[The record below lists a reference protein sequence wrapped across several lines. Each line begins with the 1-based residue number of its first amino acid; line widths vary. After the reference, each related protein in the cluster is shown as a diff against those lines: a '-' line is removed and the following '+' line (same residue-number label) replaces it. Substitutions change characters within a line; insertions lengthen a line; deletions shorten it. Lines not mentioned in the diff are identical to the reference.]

1 MDQRRAPNSS
11 AGPPLQLPVKAS
23 TEASQ
28 DSFGKSFEDRRAFHL
43 DALFETVSELS
54 RLTDSKEVMETFVL
68 MSMGALGTAQGVLV
82 AQDFRSGRQHLVLR
96 GLPESDKERLP
107 EAVQSVSAKVHNEG
121 EVLSRQVLVVVIN
134 ESPEKPGLP
143 EPLRVVVEWYLD
155 EHRFGVL
162 GYGPKINGSAYDHQD
177 EDFVLQLVT
186 AFMDALASASVNE
199 TIRDL
204 NERLQSRNTE
214 LQRALLDSQDIQAR
228 LDRRYFHFKSI
239 CDTTRE
245 LSGKLHAKTL
255 LSSFLLSVMGTF
267 SAQRGF
273 IVLWDRQED
282 RVETA
287 ARGFGDGIAPSFD
300 AQRLD
305 AVFRSLLHPP
315 FVPAQGEK
323 HYQLL
328 TPDELQA
335 LELAETPQVG
345 AAFLVDENWYGV
357 LGIGN
362 CLARSEDDHAER
374 ELMPALLQGFLVSLD
389 NALAFETI
397 EKLNSDLLRKNA
409 ELQQTLDELRQSR
422 QTISLLEAA
431 ANRFSSLLRTETLR
445 IKQVKLFDCLAL
457 ALVSLVLAVVFNASS
472 PGGISLLP
480 EIWSQPKPDY
490 IDVAWAS
497 LKHESQGAL
506 FLDARPTEFFNQSRI
521 AGAENLPL
529 NLFDFVYSMRFAM
542 LDPQKD
548 VIVYGRNISRRYDE
562 QVAAKLKER
571 GMVNVRVMEGGLRQW
586 QRNGLPVEP

>member
-1 MDQRRAPNSS
+1 MDQRRASNPS
-11 AGPPLQLPVKAS
+11 AGPPLQAPI
-23 TEASQ
+23 EASRE
-28 DSFGKSFEDRRAFHL
+28 SSGERRAFHL

-54 RLTDSKEVMETFVL
+54 RLTDPKEVMESFVL
-68 MSMGALGTAQGVLV
+68 MSMGALGTAQGLLV
-82 AQDFRSGRQHLVLR
+82 AQDRRSGRQHLVLR

-107 EAVQSVSAKVHNEG
+107 DAVQSVSAKVHNEG
-121 EVLSRQVLVVVIN
+121 EMLSRQVLVVVIN
-134 ESPEKPGLP
+134 ESPEKTGLP

-199 TIRDL
+199 TIRGL
-204 NERLQSRNTE
+204 NEELQSRNTE
-214 LQRALLDSQDIQAR
+214 LQRTLLASQDIQAR

-245 LSGKLHAKTL
+245 LSGNLHTKTL

-273 IVLWDRQED
+273 IVLWDRRDD
-282 RVETA
+282 RIEIAT
-287 ARGFGDGIAPSFD
+287 RGFGDDTTPVFD

-323 HYQLL
+323 HYQVL
-328 TPDELQA
+328 TQDELQA
-335 LELAETPQVG
+335 LELAETSQVG
-345 AAFLVDENWYGV
+345 AAFLVDDNWYG
-357 LGIGN
+357 LAGIGN
-362 CLARSEDDHAER
+362 CLARSEADQAER
-374 ELMPALLQGFLVSLD
+374 ELLPALLQGFLVSLG

-409 ELQQTLDELRQSR
+409 ELRQTLDELQQSR

-431 ANRFSSLLRTETLR
+431 GNRISSLLRSETLR
-445 IKQVKLFDCLAL
+445 IKRVNLFDCLAL
-457 ALVSLVLAVVFNASS
+457 AVISLVLALVFNASS
-472 PGGISLLP
+472 PGGISLVP
-480 EIWSQPKPDY
+480 ETWGQPQPDY
-490 IDVAWAS
+490 IDVAWAK

-506 FLDARPTEFFNQSRI
+506 FLDARPTEFYNQLRI

-529 NLFDFVYSMRFAM
+529 NLFDFVYSLSFAM
-542 LDPQKD
+542 LDPEKD
-548 VIVYGRNISRRYDE
+548 VIVYGRNVSRRYDE

-571 GMVNVRVMEGGLRQW
+571 GMVNVRVMDGGLLQW

>member
-1 MDQRRAPNSS
+1 MDQRRAPNLSV
-11 AGPPLQLPVKAS
+11 GPPLQAS
-23 TEASQ
+23 IEASAEVSR
-28 DSFGKSFEDRRAFHL
+28 DSFGESFGNRRAFQL

-54 RLTDSKEVMETFVL
+54 RLTDPVEVMEAFVL
-68 MSMGALGTAQGVLV
+68 MSMGALGTAQGLLV
-82 AQDFRSGRQHLVLR
+82 AQDRRSGRQHLVLR

-107 EAVQSVSAKVHNEG
+107 EAVQSVSAKVRDEG
-121 EVLSRQVLVVVIN
+121 GMLSRQVLVVVIN

-162 GYGPKINGSAYDHQD
+162 GYGSKVNGSAYDHQD

-199 TIRDL
+199 TIRGL
-204 NERLQSRNTE
+204 NEKLQARNTE

-245 LSGKLHAKTL
+245 LSGNLHAKTL

-273 IVLWDRQED
+273 IVLWDRRED
-282 RVETA
+282 RLEIAT
-287 ARGFGDGIAPSFD
+287 RGFSDGAAPSFD

-323 HYQLL
+323 HYQVL
-328 TPDELQA
+328 TYDELQS

-345 AAFLVDENWYGV
+345 AAFLVDENWYG
-357 LGIGN
+357 LAGIGN
-362 CLARSEDDHAER
+362 CLARSEDDQAER
-374 ELMPALLQGFLVSLD
+374 ELLPALLQGFLVSLD

-397 EKLNSDLLRKNA
+397 ENLNSDLLRKNA

-445 IKQVKLFDCLAL
+445 IKQVNLFDCLAL
-457 ALVSLVLAVVFNASS
+457 ALVSLVLALVFNASS

-480 EIWSQPKPDY
+480 ETWAQPRPDY
-490 IDVAWAS
+490 IDVAWAR

-506 FLDARPTEFFNQSRI
+506 FLDARPTEFFNQSHI

-542 LDPQKD
+542 LDPEKD

>member
-1 MDQRRAPNSS
+1 MDQRRAPNPS
-11 AGPPLQLPVKAS
+11 AGPPLQPPV
-23 TEASQ
+23 EASRE
-28 DSFGKSFEDRRAFHL
+28 SSGERRAFHL

-54 RLTDSKEVMETFVL
+54 RLTDPKEVMETFVL
-68 MSMGALGTAQGVLV
+68 MSMGALGTAQGLLV
-82 AQDFRSGRQHLVLR
+82 AQDRRSGRQHLVLR

-107 EAVQSVSAKVHNEG
+107 DAVQSVSAKIHNEG
-121 EVLSRQVLVVVIN
+121 EMLSRQVLVVVIN

-162 GYGPKINGSAYDHQD
+162 GYGPKVNGSAYDHQD

-199 TIRDL
+199 TIRGL
-204 NERLQSRNTE
+204 NEELQARNTE
-214 LQRALLDSQDIQAR
+214 LQGALLASQDIQTR

-245 LSGKLHAKTL
+245 LSGNLHAKTL

-267 SAQRGF
+267 SAQQGF
-273 IVLWDRQED
+273 IVLWDRRDNRIEI
-282 RVETA
+282 VT
-287 ARGFGDGIAPSFD
+287 RGFGDDTSPVFD

-323 HYQLL
+323 HYQVL
-328 TPDELQA
+328 TQDELQA
-335 LELAETPQVG
+335 LELAETSQVG
-345 AAFLVDENWYGV
+345 AAFLLDDNWYG
-357 LGIGN
+357 LAGIGN
-362 CLARSEDDHAER
+362 SLARSEDDQGER
-374 ELMPALLQGFLVSLD
+374 ELLPALLQGFLVSLG

-397 EKLNSDLLRKNA
+397 QKLNSDLLRKNA
-409 ELQQTLDELRQSR
+409 ELRQTLDELQQSR
-422 QTISLLEAA
+422 QTISLLEAT
-431 ANRFSSLLRTETLR
+431 ANRFSSLLRSETLR
-445 IKQVKLFDCLAL
+445 IKRVSLFDCLAL
-457 ALVSLVLAVVFNASS
+457 ALVSLVLALVFNASS

-480 EIWSQPKPDY
+480 ETWGQPRPDY
-490 IDVAWAS
+490 IDVAWAK

-506 FLDARPTEFFNQSRI
+506 FLDARPTEFYNQSRI
-521 AGAENLPL
+521 VGAENLPL

-542 LDPQKD
+542 LDPEKD
-548 VIVYGRNISRRYDE
+548 VVVYGRNISRRYDE

>member
-1 MDQRRAPNSS
+1 MDQRRAPNPS
-11 AGPPLQLPVKAS
+11 AGPSLQAS
-23 TEASQ
+23 AEAPPEASK
-28 DSFGKSFEDRRAFHL
+28 DSFGERRAFHL

-54 RLTDSKEVMETFVL
+54 RLTDPKEVMESFVL

-82 AQDFRSGRQHLVLR
+82 AQDRRSGRQHLVLR

-107 EAVQSVSAKVHNEG
+107 EAIQSVSAKVRDEG
-121 EVLSRQVLVVVIN
+121 EMLSRQVLVVVIN

-186 AFMDALASASVNE
+186 AFMDALAAANVNE
-199 TIRDL
+199 TIRGL
-204 NERLQSRNTE
+204 NEKLQARNTE
-214 LQRALLDSQDIQAR
+214 LHRALLSSQDIQAR

-245 LSGKLHAKTL
+245 LSGNLHAKTL

-273 IVLWDRQED
+273 IVLWDRREG
-282 RVETA
+282 RIETVT
-287 ARGFGDGIAPSFD
+287 RGFGGDTAPVFDG
-300 AQRLD
+300 QRLD

-315 FVPAQGEK
+315 FVPAQGGK

-328 TPDELQA
+328 TQDELQA
-335 LELAETPQVG
+335 LELAEASQIG
-345 AAFLVDENWYGV
+345 AAFLVDEHWYG
-357 LGIGN
+357 LAGIGN
-362 CLARSEDDHAER
+362 CLARSEDDQTEQ
-374 ELMPALLQGFLVSLD
+374 ELLPALLQGFLVSLG

-409 ELQQTLDELRQSR
+409 ELRQTLDELQQSR

-431 ANRFSSLLRTETLR
+431 GNRISSLLRSETLR
-445 IKQVKLFDCLAL
+445 IKRVSLFDCLAL
-457 ALVSLVLAVVFNASS
+457 AVVSLVLALVFNASS

-480 EIWSQPKPDY
+480 ETWNQPKPDY
-490 IDVAWAS
+490 IDVAWAR
-497 LKHESQGAL
+497 LKHASQGAL

-521 AGAENLPL
+521 PGAENLPL

-542 LDPQKD
+542 LDPEKD

-571 GMVNVRVMEGGLRQW
+571 GMVNVRVMDGGLQQW